1 MMNGAIEYI
10 ISSLI
15 DKSDLPLDVA
25 ENLISTLYNII
36 ARLECRYGGTMLSFE
51 DDEVGP

>member
-1 MMNGAIEYI
+1 MKGAIEYI

-25 ENLISTLYNII
+25 EDLISMLYDII
-36 ARLECRYGGTMLSFE
+36 TRLECRYGSDRVPFE
-51 DDEVGP
+51 DDELEF